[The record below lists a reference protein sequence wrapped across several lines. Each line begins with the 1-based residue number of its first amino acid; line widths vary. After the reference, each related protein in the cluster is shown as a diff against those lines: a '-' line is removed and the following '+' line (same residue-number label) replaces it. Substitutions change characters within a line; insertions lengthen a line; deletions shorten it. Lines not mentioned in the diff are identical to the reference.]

1 MLLMTGNTRSGG
13 VSQGRPE
20 GAAPAVGAQRR
31 ALTDAG
37 AESTRHGCLGLLALL
52 FPVARQHICRK
63 AALPLGDLSEV
74 PLPLL
79 RWEQIA
85 RHE

>member
-1 MLLMTGNTRSGG
+1 MLLMIGNTRSGG

-37 AESTRHGCLGLLALL
+37 AEGTRLRMLRASCAPL
-52 FPVARQHICRK
+52 FCGSPAY
-63 AALPLGDLSEV
+63 
-74 PLPLL
+74 LL
-79 RWEQIA
+79 RSRASSW
-85 RHE
+85 

>member
-37 AESTRHGCLGLLALL
+37 AEGMPSGDATRNST
-52 FPVARQHICRK
+52 VASRS
-63 AALPLGDLSEV
+63 A
-74 PLPLL
+74 
-79 RWEQIA
+79 
-85 RHE
+85 

>member
-37 AESTRHGCLGLLALL
+37 AEGTSATDA
-52 FPVARQHICRK
+52 
-63 AALPLGDLSEV
+63 
-74 PLPLL
+74 
-79 RWEQIA
+79 
-85 RHE
+85 